1 MVDNYSDGNQS
12 SYNEA
17 ERKMDRLHQSQKTIN
32 ECRLSMLRFDRESGL
47 YHYEIMGQ
55 ELLSLLAEVRGKMS
69 KDEKEKYNKFRLDLT
84 LFFDL
89 KSIFEKVSSE
99 GFGRSSNGT
108 QLNQENWKELRKMLF
123 DLEDFT
129 RDTLDL
135 RGFSSFNVEDDE
147 GDAY

>member
-1 MVDNYSDGNQS
+1 MGDYEGDKS

-17 ERKMDRLHQSQKTIN
+17 EKKMERLHNSQKIIN
-32 ECRLSMLRFDRESGL
+32 TCRLDLLHFDNESGL
-47 YHYEIMGQ
+47 YHYQIVAS
-55 ELLSLLAEVRGKMS
+55 ELMSLLAEIRGKMS
-69 KDEKEKYNKFRLDLT
+69 KDEKTKYEKFRLDLT

-89 KSIFEKVSSE
+89 KEIYEIVQVDSFSTAQYGKRI
-99 GFGRSSNGT
+99 
-108 QLNQENWKELRKMLF
+108 NQENWKELRKMLF
-123 DLEDFT
+123 ELEDFT

>member
-1 MVDNYSDGNQS
+1 MTTGFDGDKS

-17 ERKMDRLHQSQKTIN
+17 ERKMERLHKSQQIIN
-32 ECRLSMLRFDRESGL
+32 ICRLNMLHYDSSSGL
-47 YHYEIMGQ
+47 YHYQIVAS
-55 ELLSLLAEVRGKMS
+55 ELFSLLAEIRGKMS
-69 KDEKEKYNKFRLDLT
+69 KDEKVKYEKFRSDLT
-84 LFFDL
+84 DFFDF
-89 KSIFEKVSSE
+89 KEIWRHVKAD
-99 GFGRSSNGT
+99 GFGKGT
-108 QLNQENWKELRKMLF
+108 TGKILIRENWKELRKMLF